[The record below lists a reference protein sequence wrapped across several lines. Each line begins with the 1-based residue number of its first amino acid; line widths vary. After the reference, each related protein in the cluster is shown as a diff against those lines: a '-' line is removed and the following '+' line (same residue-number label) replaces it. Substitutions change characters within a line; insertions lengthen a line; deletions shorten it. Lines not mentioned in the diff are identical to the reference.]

1 MEPHLFP
8 VLALAV
14 VFFASGAGKLRSPDA
29 AVQAMRMFRIP
40 AVQSRGW
47 GLALGGAEL
56 AAAVAVLVPAWH
68 KPVAAAMALFLAAA
82 TALVGLALARGER
95 FACACFGGGEVIS
108 GWTLARNGALLTLAV
123 AALAWS
129 DVTARQPFPVL
140 LRHAAFTV
148 LVACAAALAWQVPR
162 TVGLR
167 LSRLPATSR
176 TSGGGS
182 A

>member
-29 AVQAMRMFRIP
+29 AVQAMRTFRIP

-56 AAAVAVLVPAWH
+56 AAAAAVLVPAWH
-68 KPVAAAMALFLAAA
+68 SPVAAGMVLFLGAA

-95 FACACFGGGEVIS
+95 FACACFGGGEIIS
-108 GWTLARNGALLTLAV
+108 GWTLARNGALLALGT

-129 DVTARQPFPVL
+129 EVTAGQPFPVL
-140 LRHAAFTV
+140 LRHAAVTV
-148 LVACAAALAWQVPR
+148 LVACLAAVAWQLPH

-167 LSRLPATSR
+167 LSRLPVPTRA
-176 TSGGGS
+176 GGGER